1 MQWSC
6 CLARHLSAESVID
19 LRKGIL
25 ILLISLLTL
34 YLVGCISV
42 AVPPEGGIDSTA
54 QTEAQTEKE
63 TQTNAVTEPESD
75 AQTTAPVTQSPTE
88 TTEEETTYSELH
100 FPESGE

>member
-1 MQWSC
+1 M
-6 CLARHLSAESVID
+6 ID
-19 LRKGIL
+19 LRKVIS

-42 AVPPEGGIDSTA
+42 AVPPQGGLDSSA

-100 FPESGE
+100 FPESGA

>member
-1 MQWSC
+1 M
-6 CLARHLSAESVID
+6 ID
-19 LRKGIL
+19 LRKVIP

-34 YLVGCISV
+34 CLVGCISV
-42 AVPPEGGIDSTA
+42 AVPPEGGLDSSA

-63 TQTNAVTEPESD
+63 VQTNAVTEPESD

>member
-1 MQWSC
+1 M
-6 CLARHLSAESVID
+6 ID

-25 ILLISLLTL
+25 ILLVALLML
-34 YLVGCISV
+34 HLVGCISV
-42 AVPPEGGIDSTA
+42 AVPPEGGLDSSA
-54 QTEAQTEKE
+54 QTEVQTEKE

-88 TTEEETTYSELH
+88 TTEEETTYSEVH

>member
-1 MQWSC
+1 M
-6 CLARHLSAESVID
+6 ID

-34 YLVGCISV
+34 HLVGCISV
-42 AVPPEGGIDSTA
+42 AVPPQGGLDSTA

-100 FPESGE
+100 FPESGA

>member
-1 MQWSC
+1 M
-6 CLARHLSAESVID
+6 ID
-19 LRKGIL
+19 LRKVIP

-42 AVPPEGGIDSTA
+42 AVPPEGGLDSSA

>member
-1 MQWSC
+1 M
-6 CLARHLSAESVID
+6 ID
-19 LRKGIL
+19 LRKVIL

-34 YLVGCISV
+34 YLVGYISV
-42 AVPPEGGIDSTA
+42 AVPPKGGLDSSA

>member
-1 MQWSC
+1 M
-6 CLARHLSAESVID
+6 ID

-42 AVPPEGGIDSTA
+42 AVPPEGGLDSSA
-54 QTEAQTEKE
+54 QTEVQTEKE
-63 TQTNAVTEPESD
+63 VQTNAVTEPESD
-75 AQTTAPVTQSPTE
+75 AQTTAPATEITTDPTTDSAE
-88 TTEEETTYSELH
+88 EQTTFGELH

>member
-1 MQWSC
+1 
-6 CLARHLSAESVID
+6 VID

-34 YLVGCISV
+34 CLVGCISV
-42 AVPPEGGIDSTA
+42 AVPPEGGLDSSA

>member
-1 MQWSC
+1 M
-6 CLARHLSAESVID
+6 ID

-25 ILLISLLTL
+25 ILLVALLTL

-42 AVPPEGGIDSTA
+42 AVPPKGGLDSSA

-63 TQTNAVTEPESD
+63 TQTNAVTDPESD

>member
-1 MQWSC
+1 M
-6 CLARHLSAESVID
+6 ID
-19 LRKGIL
+19 LRKVIL
-25 ILLISLLTL
+25 ILLVALLTL

-42 AVPPEGGIDSTA
+42 AVPPEGGLDSSA

-63 TQTNAVTEPESD
+63 VQTNAVTEPESD

>member
-1 MQWSC
+1 M
-6 CLARHLSAESVID
+6 ID

-25 ILLISLLTL
+25 ILLIFLLTL

-42 AVPPEGGIDSTA
+42 AVPPEGGLDSSA

-63 TQTNAVTEPESD
+63 VQTNAVTEPESD
-75 AQTTAPVTQSPTE
+75 AQTTAPITQSPTE

-100 FPESGE
+100 FPESDE

>member
-1 MQWSC
+1 M
-6 CLARHLSAESVID
+6 ID
-19 LRKGIL
+19 LRKVIP
-25 ILLISLLTL
+25 ILLIFLLTL
-34 YLVGCISV
+34 CLVGCISV
-42 AVPPEGGIDSTA
+42 AVPPEGGLDSIA

-100 FPESGE
+100 FPESGA

>member
-1 MQWSC
+1 M
-6 CLARHLSAESVID
+6 ID
-19 LRKGIL
+19 LRKVIP
-25 ILLISLLTL
+25 ILLISFLTL

-42 AVPPEGGIDSTA
+42 AVPPEGGLDSSV

-63 TQTNAVTEPESD
+63 VQTNAVTEPESD
-75 AQTTAPVTQSPTE
+75 AQTTAPVTHPPTE

>member
-1 MQWSC
+1 M
-6 CLARHLSAESVID
+6 ID
-19 LRKGIL
+19 LRKIIP
-25 ILLISLLTL
+25 ILLIFLLTL

>member
-1 MQWSC
+1 M
-6 CLARHLSAESVID
+6 SAESVID
-19 LRKGIL
+19 LRKVIP
-25 ILLISLLTL
+25 ILLIFLLTL

-75 AQTTAPVTQSPTE
+75 AQTTAPSTEITTDPATE

-100 FPESGE
+100 FPESEA

>member
-1 MQWSC
+1 M
-6 CLARHLSAESVID
+6 ID
-19 LRKGIL
+19 LRKIIP

-42 AVPPEGGIDSTA
+42 AVPPEGGLDSSA
-54 QTEAQTEKE
+54 QTEVQTEKE
-63 TQTNAVTEPESD
+63 TQTNAVTEPTPDSD

>member
-1 MQWSC
+1 M
-6 CLARHLSAESVID
+6 ID

-34 YLVGCISV
+34 HLVGCISV
-42 AVPPEGGIDSTA
+42 AVPPQGGLDSTA

-88 TTEEETTYSELH
+88 ITEEETTYSELH

>member
-1 MQWSC
+1 M
-6 CLARHLSAESVID
+6 
-19 LRKGIL
+19 
-25 ILLISLLTL
+25 ILLVALLTL

-42 AVPPEGGIDSTA
+42 AVPPKGGLDSSA

-63 TQTNAVTEPESD
+63 TQTNAVTDPESD